1 MVYLLDTNIII
12 ALSKDIEPVAS
23 RLESIPASDVL
34 IPVVV
39 VAEIEFGI
47 AKSRRRQSNR
57 RVFDD
62 ILAGF
67 RVAAFDTAAAA
78 AYGPLRATL
87 ERQGTPIGPN
97 DLLIAAQ
104 ALAAQAVL
112 VSDNL
117 AEFSRVPRLRVES
130 WV

>member
-47 AKSRRRQSNR
+47 AKSRRRQFNR

-117 AEFSRVPRLRVES
+117 AEFSRVPRLRVEN